1 MYKQLSPAS
10 GLDDV
15 FFILIQLLQSL
26 FCRNLITNDSTTFS
40 NKLTNTNDNNKTKD
54 DYQYVMHDGNL
65 FKVSKIS
72 PETTTDNLVKEPS
85 EKLAT
90 LDDQLSKLVKDAVSK
105 ISIQKDVST

>member
-1 MYKQLSPAS
+1 
-10 GLDDV
+10 
-15 FFILIQLLQSL
+15 
-26 FCRNLITNDSTTFS
+26 
-40 NKLTNTNDNNKTKD
+40 
-54 DYQYVMHDGNL
+54 MHDGNL

>member
-10 GLDDV
+10 SLGDV
-15 FFILIQLLQSL
+15 FFIFIQLIQLL